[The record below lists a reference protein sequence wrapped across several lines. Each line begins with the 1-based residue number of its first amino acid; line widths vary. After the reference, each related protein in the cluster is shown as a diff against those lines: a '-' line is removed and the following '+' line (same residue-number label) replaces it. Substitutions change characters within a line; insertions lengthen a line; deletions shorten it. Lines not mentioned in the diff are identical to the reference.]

1 MICALILLTP
11 NFCDQLRW
19 NSHGSPRLMLME
31 DFIGVVLCT
40 YLKGR
45 MGKPHWRR
53 EEVLEGAPALIR
65 EQVEPVR
72 RGRSSGAGQI
82 SLIWEWKVLSHS
94 QRQWQS
100 KQDKK
105 CSPSSDPGW
114 LWPLRCLTTCESTLT
129 PGPPSALGIIC
140 FTPVTEEGWTV
151 TRDTTAPDRES
162 NR

>member
-1 MICALILLTP
+1 
-11 NFCDQLRW
+11 
-19 NSHGSPRLMLME
+19 MLME

-82 SLIWEWKVLSHS
+82 SLIWEWKVLS
-94 QRQWQS
+94 QS
-100 KQDKK
+100 
-105 CSPSSDPGW
+105 
-114 LWPLRCLTTCESTLT
+114 E
-129 PGPPSALGIIC
+129 
-140 FTPVTEEGWTV
+140 TV
-151 TRDTTAPDRES
+151 TVKARQEV
-162 NR
+162 